1 MDNNII
7 EYTEK
12 AIHRQMAVTGK
23 SAKRRRTYE
32 IWLERIPSMP
42 KIEALKS
49 H

>member
-23 SAKRRRTYE
+23 SAKRL
-32 IWLERIPSMP
+32 LEGLMKFDWNVFLRCQ
-42 KIEALKS
+42 KS
-49 H
+49 KH